1 MRYVIGSD
9 AGAGSVDAAH
19 EIWIEPAEGLEPAG
33 RPGTLG
39 AVASPLASPG
49 AVSRTTWSKLTVN
62 VLAAV
67 SPIWI
72 RPTGVVPV
80 FATQFVTI
88 CTPSR

>member
-1 MRYVIGSD
+1 MGSD
-9 AGAGSVDAAH
+9 AGAGSVEAAH
-19 EIWIEPAEGLEPAG
+19 EIWIEPAEGLLPAG

-39 AVASPLASPG
+39 AVVSPVTSSPG
-49 AVSRTTWSKLTVN
+49 AVSRTTWSKLTVK

-80 FATQFVTI
+80 SATQLVTI
-88 CTPSR
+88 CVPSR